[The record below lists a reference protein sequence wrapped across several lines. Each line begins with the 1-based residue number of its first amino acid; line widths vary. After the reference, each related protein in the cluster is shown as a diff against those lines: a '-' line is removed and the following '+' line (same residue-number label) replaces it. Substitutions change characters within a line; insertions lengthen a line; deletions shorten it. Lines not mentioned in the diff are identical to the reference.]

1 VPVRFAHRQ
10 ETDMSLLPFPQAVP
24 HDTDAFTDFVVHA
37 QLMLDPATPESVR
50 REAEPRLLAQL
61 PTLVALGVFDLFAIR
76 DAALRN
82 LVQDELALLRAR
94 AG

>member
-1 VPVRFAHRQ
+1 
-10 ETDMSLLPFPQAVP
+10 MSLLPFPQPVP
-24 HDTDAFTDFVVHA
+24 HADALTDFVVHA

-61 PTLVALGVFDLFAIR
+61 PTLQALGAFDLFAIR
-76 DAALRN
+76 DPALRS
-82 LVQDELALLRAR
+82 LVQDELLSLRAR

>member
-1 VPVRFAHRQ
+1 LHHRQ
-10 ETDMSLLPFPQAVP
+10 ETDMSLLPFPQTVP

-50 REAEPRLLAQL
+50 REAEPRLLARL
-61 PTLVALGVFDLFAIR
+61 PTLLALGVFDLFAIR
-76 DAALRN
+76 DPALRN
-82 LVQDELALLRAR
+82 LVQDELAGLRMR